1 MGATVDRVVVVSA
14 KVYFPISPSTVKESK
29 ISETEKLLW

>member
-1 MGATVDRVVVVSA
+1 MGATVDRVVVVST
-14 KVYFPISPSTVKESK
+14 KIYFSVFLSTVKESK